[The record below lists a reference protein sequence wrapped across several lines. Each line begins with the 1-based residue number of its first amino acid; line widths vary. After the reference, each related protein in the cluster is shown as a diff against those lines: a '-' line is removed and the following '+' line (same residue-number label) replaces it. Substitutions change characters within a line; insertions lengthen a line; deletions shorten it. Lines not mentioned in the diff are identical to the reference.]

1 MTFLFKAHSYK
12 STPVEIRTFVERVD
26 AHRAIP
32 RLRVTQRV
40 TVGLV
45 QVVKIQQFQQ
55 LQHRLPRLSAEEVS
69 HYLAVSPAYRLVR
82 RELVGGVAGGES
94 VTAEQREDGC
104 NAVLRCLELLESEE
118 DLIDRLCGHYLVGA
132 RQVREDDGE
141 RREQISTDASG
152 VILLTSV
159 VTIDTTE

>member
-1 MTFLFKAHSYK
+1 M
-12 STPVEIRTFVERVD
+12 
-26 AHRAIP
+26 
-32 RLRVTQRV
+32 
-40 TVGLV
+40 
-45 QVVKIQQFQQ
+45 
-55 LQHRLPRLSAEEVS
+55 
-69 HYLAVSPAYRLVR
+69 
-82 RELVGGVAGGES
+82 
-94 VTAEQREDGC
+94 
-104 NAVLRCLELLESEE
+104 LRCLELLESVE